1 MCSRAETE
9 NGASSYGAAS
19 NKDKSYVK
27 CRKTVE
33 ICWRASAIV
42 GDWSII

>member
-1 MCSRAETE
+1 MYSPGETE

-19 NKDKSYVK
+19 KKDKSYVK

-33 ICWRASAIV
+33 ICWRSFAIV